1 MNDEHPEPR
10 HAGREAAQKAA
21 RNGTSDG
28 AAGMLLR
35 GPRSRVP
42 ATPGLRLA
50 AALAGRPFTVARR
63 GAGLAAELTRIG
75 LGRSALA
82 PAPDDPRYADPAWRA
97 NPLLRRAVQVHIAAS
112 AAAQALVG
120 DSGLDSDDDERMRT
134 AVRVAAAALAPSNTP
149 LNPAAWRAAADTG
162 GRLVTDLADLASP
175 PRPPA
180 TARPGPFEVGTD
192 VAATPGAVVLRTPV
206 FELLQYL
213 PQTES
218 VHDVPLVVV
227 PPLRGRYYLADL
239 APGRS
244 IVEHHV
250 RGGQQVF
257 AISWRN
263 PGTGHT
269 DWDVDTYGQAV
280 LDAMDAAEHVARTPR
295 TSLMAF
301 GSGGT
306 ITAMLLG
313 HLAAIGA
320 QQRVATV
327 TLAATVLDRADSAS
341 DPLGWP
347 GREAAAAHGSL
358 HMLFWTVDR
367 TRMPAGLHRRLS
379 DVLRD
384 GALAVPGAASLL
396 GTPLDLA
403 KVDCDCYV
411 VAGVGDRAAAWTDVH
426 RSARLL
432 GGACR
437 FVLADGGHLASLVS
451 PPGEPGTSFRAATP
465 STVAAT
471 AGAPDRWIAL
481 AGTEQGSWWDDH
493 LRWLTARTG
502 PAHDAPPELGGRGM
516 HALAPAPGEYV
527 LEA

>member
-1 MNDEHPEPR
+1 MNDEHPAPR
-10 HAGREAAQKAA
+10 HAGREAA

-28 AAGMLLR
+28 ATGMPLR

-42 ATPGLRLA
+42 AAPGLRLA

-63 GAGLAAELTRIG
+63 GTGLAAELTRIG

-97 NPLLRRAVQVHIAAS
+97 NPLLRRAVQVHLAAS

-120 DSGLDSDDDERMRT
+120 DARLDSDDDERMRT
-134 AVRVAAAALAPSNTP
+134 AIRVVAAALAPSNTP

-162 GRLVTDLADLASP
+162 GRLMTNLADLAAP
-175 PRPPA
+175 LRPPA
-180 TARPGPFEVGTD
+180 TAGPGPFEVGTD

-218 VHDVPLVVV
+218 VRDVPLIVV

-263 PGTGHT
+263 PGAGHT

-327 TLAATVLDRADSAS
+327 TLAATVLDREDSAS

-347 GREAAAAHGSL
+347 GREAAAAHGAP

-367 TRMPAGLHRRLS
+367 TRMPAGLHHRLS

-384 GALAVPGAASLL
+384 GALAVPGASSML

-411 VAGVGDRAAAWTDVH
+411 VAGVGDRAAVWTDVH

-437 FVLADGGHLASLVS
+437 FLLADGGQLGSLVS
-451 PPGEPGTSFRAATP
+451 PPGEPGASFRAATP
-465 STVAAT
+465 GTVAAA
-471 AGAPDRWIAL
+471 AGAPADRWIAL
-481 AGTEQGSWWDDH
+481 PGTEQGSWWDDH

-502 PAHDAPPELGGRGM
+502 PDHDAPPELGGRGM

-527 LEA
+527 LEV